1 MCFIRNQDQAKRNK
15 LALNTL
21 PSALLMV
28 LASVGASG
36 SQIWA
41 RRGSGPRC
49 AVAPAVAC
57 GFWVPVGWVVPEPLL
72 SHNLCMCTRGSGWR
86 RTPGCPWEFPV
97 LLSSTQP
104 HPAVFSEG
112 PCSLVPAKFKSG
124 ARSVKM
130 ELWLLPVQVK
140 SRTHALLWPPGSQSG
155 ARKKFQFTARPPI
168 CESPELPQSSPS
180 PFRFHSRVA
189 CGASVCP

>member
-15 LALNTL
+15 IALNTL
-21 PSALLMV
+21 PSSLVMV
-28 LASVGASG
+28 LASAGASG
-36 SQIWA
+36 SQIWV

-49 AVAPAVAC
+49 ACVAGHVAPAVAPVVAPAVAC

-112 PCSLVPAKFKSG
+112 PCSLVPAKFTI
-124 ARSVKM
+124 RS
-130 ELWLLPVQVK
+130 
-140 SRTHALLWPPGSQSG
+140 
-155 ARKKFQFTARPPI
+155 
-168 CESPELPQSSPS
+168 
-180 PFRFHSRVA
+180 
-189 CGASVCP
+189 

>member
-1 MCFIRNQDQAKRNK
+1 MNR

-28 LASVGASG
+28 LASTVASG

-49 AVAPAVAC
+49 ACVAGHVVPAVAPAVAC
-57 GFWVPVGWVVPEPLL
+57 GLWVPVGWVVPEPLL
-72 SHNLCMCTRGSGWR
+72 SHNLCMCTRGSGWG
-86 RTPGCPWEFPV
+86 RTLGCPWEFPV

-112 PCSLVPAKFKSG
+112 PCSLVPAKITI
-124 ARSVKM
+124 RS
-130 ELWLLPVQVK
+130 
-140 SRTHALLWPPGSQSG
+140 
-155 ARKKFQFTARPPI
+155 
-168 CESPELPQSSPS
+168 
-180 PFRFHSRVA
+180 
-189 CGASVCP
+189 